1 MKLAERKEKVR
12 QLINVRECLEFLK
25 ERLEASPPE
34 YKAVIEKN
42 IDLTKQKERKLCKQ
56 IGYGDLT
63 NSSTTS
69 QHLRGKA

>member
-1 MKLAERKEKVR
+1 MIPAERKEKQRAIVN
-12 QLINVRECLEFLK
+12 LRECIEYLE
-25 ERLEASPPE
+25 ERVRLSPPE

-42 IDLTKQKERKLCKQ
+42 IDFTKQKERKLCKQ

-63 NSSTTS
+63 NLSTTS